1 MLMKNG
7 DIVMLKSGGP
17 NMTIVDIKNNEAKVK
32 WFGTCERCFEN
43 TFEIE
48 CLKLVEQETK

>member
-1 MLMKNG
+1 MKNG